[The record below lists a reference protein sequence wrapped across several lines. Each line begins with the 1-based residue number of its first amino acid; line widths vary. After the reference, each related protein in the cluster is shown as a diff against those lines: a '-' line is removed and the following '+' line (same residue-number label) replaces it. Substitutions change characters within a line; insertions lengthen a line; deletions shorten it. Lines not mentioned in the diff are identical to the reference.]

1 MPAMKISVVNRTT
14 KLADAAVRRTIDAI
28 NRQFAEH
35 FEPHWQFG
43 ARLRLDE
50 DEERALRRDHVE
62 NGKLVGRLG
71 EAVIYLLDEPTI
83 TGAEGFHDRNKG
95 DMPFGF
101 VFLDVCDA
109 VGDPWSVALSHEAIE
124 LVGDPMNNLLVQGPH
139 PEDSRHL
146 VFHMFE
152 LCDAVQSQ
160 SYEIDD
166 IAVSNFVLPGYFTRG
181 EVDGRANDFLGR
193 RHDDA
198 SLRSFGLVP
207 GGYICFYD
215 SLRIGD
221 KWHPFAQ
228 PDDLVARKRLDVKQ
242 TAGHGRIGRR
252 QGHR

>member
-1 MPAMKISVVNRTT
+1 MKISVVNRTT
-14 KLADAAVRRTIDAI
+14 KLTDASVRRAIEAI

-43 ARLRLDE
+43 ARLRLDND
-50 DEERALRRDHVE
+50 DERDQRRDHVE
-62 NGKLVGRLG
+62 GRNLVGRLG
-71 EAVIYLLDEPTI
+71 EAVLYLLDEPTI
-83 TGAEGFHDRNKG
+83 SGAEGFHDRNKG
-95 DMPFGF
+95 DMPYGF
-101 VFLDVCDA
+101 VFLDVCEA

-139 PEDSRHL
+139 PEDGRHL

-181 EVDGRANDFLGR
+181 EAEGRANDFLGR
-193 RHDDA
+193 RREDL
-198 SLRSFGLVP
+198 SLRSFDLAP

-215 SLRIGD
+215 GLRNGD
-221 KWHPFAQ
+221 KWHPFTR
-228 PDDLVARKRLDVKQ
+228 PDDDVARRRLDVKQ
-242 TAGHGRIGRR
+242 TAGQGRIGRR
-252 QGHR
+252 CCTR